1 MPLNEQAT
9 FKTKLQRHNRLTVP
23 KLLRWR
29 YKIEPTQLLKV
40 TVKPLSPQSF
50 GEEEEFLAKM
60 AADGRLTVPKL
71 VMEILREK
79 EEKDLTGSI
88 FEVTISPTGE
98 EPSSAT
104 TSPDA
109 KPQENAETKFLDKIQ
124 DTRKNLNNKTQ

>member
-40 TVKPLSPQSF
+40 TLKPLSPERI

-71 VMEILREK
+71 TMEILQK
-79 EEKDLTGSI
+79 QEEKDLTGCI
-88 FEVTISPTGE
+88 FEVTISPARQ
-98 EPSSAT
+98 EPSGAQ
-104 TSPDA
+104 PQADA
-109 KPQENAETKFLDKIQ
+109 KPQESTEAKLLGKIS
-124 DTRKNLNNKTQ
+124 DIRRNLG

>member
-40 TVKPLSPQSF
+40 TLKPLSPESYS
-50 GEEEEFLAKM
+50 EEEFLAKM

-71 VMEILREK
+71 TMEILQK
-79 EEKDLTGSI
+79 QEEKDLTGSI
-88 FEVTISPTGE
+88 FEVTINPADE
-98 EPSSAT
+98 EPSRAQPSA
-104 TSPDA
+104 DA
-109 KPQENAETKFLDKIQ
+109 RPQESTETKLLGKIN
-124 DTRKNLNNKTQ
+124 DIRKSLNNKTP